1 MIHLKTAAI
10 GAILCLTA
18 ACATTGA
25 NVVPVVDGPV
35 SPNFNSD
42 LAQCQ
47 ALARSQPV
55 MSGSTAGSAAIGA
68 GVGAATAAIVE
79 DTGSNIAKGAGVG
92 ALVGATSSA
101 VQANANR
108 EVIVRNCMR
117 GRGHNVVG

>member
-55 MSGSTAGSAAIGA
+55 MSGSTAGSASRRFRDGCRGTTSAWPTPCGITSMIAI
-68 GVGAATAAIVE
+68 T
-79 DTGSNIAKGAGVG
+79 
-92 ALVGATSSA
+92 
-101 VQANANR
+101 
-108 EVIVRNCMR
+108 
-117 GRGHNVVG
+117 

>member
-10 GAILCLTA
+10 GAMLCLTA

-35 SPNFNSD
+35 SANFNSD

-55 MSGSTAGSAAIGA
+55 VGANTAGAAAVGA
-68 GVGAATAAIVE
+68 GVGAASAAIIE
-79 DTGSNIAKGAGVG
+79 DNSDNIVKGAGVG
-92 ALVGATSSA
+92 ALVGLTSSA
-101 VQANANR
+101 VQNNANR